1 MGMLVV
7 YVLGREV
14 FPAIGSGFPPAE
26 LYGQEV
32 ATIFL
37 NGLSAT

>member
-14 FPAIGSGFPPAE
+14 FPAIGAGFPPAE
-26 LYGQEV
+26 TYSQEV
-32 ATIFL
+32 TAIFL
-37 NGLSAT
+37 TGLSAT